1 VEKIPLLQ
9 IEGLSIRAGKATL
22 LQGIDATI
30 YKGERVGILGES
42 GAGKSLLATAIMQLV
57 PSSLQVEG
65 KLFWKGLPLA
75 ENIKSLRGR
84 SIAYIPQDPLEACFP
99 AYTLQKQWADFSR
112 AIGTRFNVE
121 EACGLLRQTGIEHPT
136 KVLQSFPH
144 QLSGGQLQRVLIA
157 MAVSGEPELL
167 IADEPT
173 TALDPLTQRQILKLI
188 DHFCKSRQI
197 TLLYITH
204 DLFIVPS
211 MCSRVMVL
219 QDGRV
224 VETMGSADLLQGTGQ
239 GYGATFA
246 RSFHKLLEKPLG
258 SKQPLDETPLLEAK
272 NLSVTFKLSRF
283 FWEKK
288 SPVQA
293 LRHVSFQLHKGHV
306 TGVAGLSGSGKTT
319 LLRSLA
325 GLLPSNFADILFK
338 GTALKRLSDEEFAS
352 YRKAVQVIYQSPGS
366 SLNPRQT
373 AGEVLA
379 EVLQLNRNET
389 KPGLNDLL
397 DWVKLPA
404 RVLSSYA
411 SQLSGGEKQRVC
423 IARALAL
430 SPEVL
435 LCDEPTSSL
444 DPSAQAE
451 ILDLFLS
458 LKKELN
464 LGILLVSHN
473 LVAIRHTCD
482 TVVIMAEG
490 EIKEIGPVE
499 KVFSNPTSNHTLQ
512 LIEAEPAL
520 THNFL

>member
-1 VEKIPLLQ
+1 MENIPLVQ
-9 IEGLSIRAGKATL
+9 IEGLSVRNGKTTLLKGINATL
-22 LQGIDATI
+22 YQ
-30 YKGERVGILGES
+30 GERVAILGES
-42 GAGKSLLATAIMQLV
+42 GAGKSLLASAIMQLV
-57 PSSLQVEG
+57 PPSLHVEG

-75 ENIKSLRGR
+75 ENIKNLRGK

-99 AYTLQKQWADFSR
+99 AYTLQRQWTDFSR
-112 AIGTRFNVE
+112 AIGTRFNIE
-121 EACGLLRQTGIEHPT
+121 ETCRLLQQTGIEHPAQI
-136 KVLQSFPH
+136 LQSFPH

-173 TALDPLTQRQILKLI
+173 TALDPVSQRQILMLI

-211 MCSRVMVL
+211 ICSRVMVL
-219 QDGRV
+219 QEGRV
-224 VETMGSADLLQGTGQ
+224 VEMSSASDLLQSSGK
-239 GYGATFA
+239 GYGATFV
-246 RSFHKLLEKPLG
+246 RSFRKLLETPSG
-258 SKQPLDETPLLEAK
+258 NKQQPNDPPLLEAQ
-272 NLSVTFKLSRF
+272 NLSVRFQLSRF

-293 LRHVSFQLHKGHV
+293 LKQVSLQLRKGQV

-325 GLLPSNFADILFK
+325 GLLPSNFGDIIFK
-338 GTALKRLSDEEFAS
+338 GTRLNRLSDEEFAR

-373 AGEVLA
+373 AGQVLA
-379 EVLQLNRNET
+379 DALQLNGNET

-411 SQLSGGEKQRVC
+411 SQLSGGERQRVC
-423 IARALAL
+423 IARGLAL
-430 SPEVL
+430 SPEIL

-444 DPSAQAE
+444 DPSIQVE

-482 TVVIMAEG
+482 TVAIMAEG
-490 EIKEIGPVE
+490 EIKEIGPAE
-499 KVFSNPTSNHTLQ
+499 KVFSSPTTNHTLQ